1 MADNNE
7 TETKTETP
15 PPPLVSRALEL
26 SPASLK
32 PAPRGGATLT
42 QAPNGDVFLIGGANR
57 DALSFGDVYCLDLAS
72 KSWSYVR
79 PAGGSL
85 SPRSGHS
92 AVAFGHQ
99 LVVFGGLDAS
109 RGAVLNDV
117 QVFDTET
124 KRWWTPRVDADA
136 DSRDR
141 PTPRN
146 AHAAIRLARD
156 RMLVFGGSSPF
167 VGAMDDLFVLH
178 IPVEDDARD
187 APSPS
192 PAAPTPWRWERI
204 ETTERPAARE
214 LHAACWLPGA
224 PRRICFVG
232 GRGRDGGLCDDVAVL
247 DVERWTWTLQRPPIA
262 PQCWQRCAHVA
273 AIVDRQLVSC
283 WQRCAHVAAIVDR
296 QLVSVGGWDGAEISA
311 DAWVLSAALDSDIG
325 TWEPRALEDAS
336 KRDRVER
343 FGHCGCVVQ
352 LPAQDHEPE
361 EQQQQQQHEETAEA
375 PDKGTTTSTT
385 SRRRQQQHA
394 LLVFG
399 GMNADRDLQ
408 DLVVIA
414 PAALAL

>member
-7 TETKTETP
+7 TETKTQP
-15 PPPLVSRALEL
+15 PPPVSRALEL

-178 IPVEDDARD
+178 IPVEDDAHD
-187 APSPS
+187 APSPGAS
-192 PAAPTPWRWERI
+192 TPWRWERI

-232 GRGRDGGLCDDVAVL
+232 GRGRDGALCDDVAVL
-247 DVERWTWTLQRPPIA
+247 DVARWTWTLQRPPNA
-262 PQCWQRCAHVA
+262 PQCWQRCAHRPPNA
-273 AIVDRQLVSC
+273 PQC

-311 DAWVLSAALDSDIG
+311 DAWVLSAALDSDVG
-325 TWEPRALEDAS
+325 TWEPRALEDAT

-343 FGHCGCVVQ
+343 FGHCGCVVR

-361 EQQQQQQHEETAEA
+361 EQQQQHEETVEA
-375 PDKGTTTSTT
+375 PDKET
-385 SRRRQQQHA
+385 RRRGQQQQQHA